1 MAAGA
6 SPTGGVGGVFYFL
19 LLLIGMMRRSYKG
32 ARKTIVS
39 NKYIAFSILLVA
51 IMSVAT
57 INIVFV
63 YRLVNIQPFSSES
76 GNGLGSIG
84 VQLNW
89 QFQSSVIFTLTLL
102 EMFVVSFILMRER
115 EKSLLYRAGC
125 LILTLI
131 YVILVAWL
139 PIGILESLY

>member
-6 SPTGGVGGVFYFL
+6 SPTGGVGGIFYFL
-19 LLLIGMMRRSYKG
+19 LLLIGLIRRSYYG
-32 ARKTIVS
+32 ARKSIVS
-39 NKYIAFSILLVA
+39 NKYVAFLILLVA

-63 YRLVNIQPFSSES
+63 YRLVNFQLFSGEN

-84 VQLNW
+84 VELNW
-89 QFQSSVIFTLTLL
+89 QFQPTVIFTITLL
-102 EMFVVSFILMRER
+102 EMFVVAFILMRES
-115 EKSLLYRAGC
+115 EKSILYRAGC
-125 LILTLI
+125 VILTLI

-139 PIGILESLY
+139 PVGILVSLY